1 MMSLATWPMAQLSIT
16 PLTPSS
22 RLPTDGSQLAS
33 PLAVKP
39 TVLAPLTLQLTARRP
54 CRSREP

>member
-1 MMSLATWPMAQLSIT
+1 MSLATWPMAQLSIT
-16 PLTPSS
+16 PPTPSS

-54 CRSREP
+54 